1 MAKKIKRRLAAI
13 SQRRELLGYI
23 QNHLHTNIHA
33 QVLTSVAGFLF
44 AVSATDLSVL
54 FFLFTIVYGVW

>member
-33 QVLTSVAGFLF
+33 LLACVIHADLF
-44 AVSATDLSVL
+44 C
-54 FFLFTIVYGVW
+54 FFHGTHPTTVPLD

>member
-1 MAKKIKRRLAAI
+1 MREFNRVGRRIDSIGAEIRLEI
-13 SQRRELLGYI
+13 SSHRI
-23 QNHLHTNIHA
+23 WAHV
-33 QVLTSVAGFLF
+33 VLTSVAGFLF